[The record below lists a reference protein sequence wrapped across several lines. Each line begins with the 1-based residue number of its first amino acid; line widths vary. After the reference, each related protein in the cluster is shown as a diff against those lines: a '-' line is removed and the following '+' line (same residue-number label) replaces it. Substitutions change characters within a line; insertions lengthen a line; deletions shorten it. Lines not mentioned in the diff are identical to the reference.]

1 MAMDRQEFLDLAGAH
16 ALCILDGED
25 LVRFKQALVSADPE
39 MRAAYLEAEHAAWN
53 LSLAVPEAPLSPS
66 VLVKLMAHIEPV
78 QAPSPKVRIAWI
90 MPFRIAEIAAVCLV
104 LVTVGLLSYVDS
116 LRHRTQS
123 LRGEL
128 AENRTQILALQDSL
142 SQKEAMLDVIR
153 SNHMQVVVMNGQ
165 DVNPAGYGKIIW
177 DPVGKKA
184 ILHVSQLPQQPADKD
199 YQLWVIRDKVP
210 VDAGVFQVRGKEHD
224 GQLYK
229 IDRLVEAD
237 KSHINAF
244 AITLEP
250 KGGMKQ
256 PSGKMYLLG
265 SI

>member
-1 MAMDRQEFLDLAGAH
+1 MTMDKKEFLNLAEVF
-16 ALCILDGED
+16 ALGLIDGQD
-25 LVRFKQALVSADPE
+25 CVRFRQALASADEE
-39 MRAAYLEAEHAAWN
+39 MLEAYNAAVQSTVN
-53 LSLAVPEAPLSPS
+53 LSLAAPEMPLSSS
-66 VLVKLMAHIEPV
+66 VLDKLMTRIEPV
-78 QAPSPKVRIAWI
+78 QVPAPKVRIAWI
-90 MPFRIAEIAAVCLV
+90 MPFRIAAFTTACLA
-104 LVTVGLLSYVDS
+104 LVTVGLVSYVNYLRAGKES
-116 LRHRTQS
+116 LQS
-123 LRGEL
+123 QV
-128 AENRTQILALQDSL
+128 AVSHVKIQMLQDSL

-153 SNHMQVVVMNGQ
+153 SNQMQVVVMNGQ
-165 DVNPAGYGKIIW
+165 EVNPTGYGKIIW

-184 ILHVSQLPQQPADKD
+184 ILHVSHLPKQSSDKD

-210 VDAGVFQVRGKEHD
+210 VDAGVFQVADNSKN

-229 IDRLVEAD
+229 IDQLAEAD

-250 KGGMKQ
+250 KGGVKQ